1 MLGLPKGTV
10 KLELHTEQWRQLFAE
25 EAARIREAVGE
36 YVLAIEHVGSTSI
49 EGITAKPIIDM
60 AVSVERAADGER
72 CIAPLENIG
81 YEYRG
86 EYGIAGRFY
95 FVKGEPRTHHLH
107 LVLADSDFLRS
118 HLLFRDYLR
127 KNSSVAKEYERLK
140 IDLAEKY
147 TENRD
152 AYLGGKAEFIENVL
166 KEAGFTI
173 NKIQLSYQQRK
184 LKL

>member
-10 KLELHTEQWRQLFAE
+10 KLEPHTKLWRRMFAK

-49 EGITAKPIIDM
+49 EAIAAKPIIDIAA
-60 AVSVERAADGER
+60 AVETLADGEK
-72 CIAPLENIG
+72 CVAPLENLG

-107 LVLADSDFLRS
+107 LVLASSDAWRN
-118 HLLFRDYLR
+118 HLLFRDFLR
-127 KNSSVAKEYERLK
+127 DNPIAAKEYERLK

-147 TENRD
+147 PQNRD
-152 AYLGGKAEFIENVL
+152 AYLEGKSVFIEKIIKN
-166 KEAGFTI
+166 AGFS
-173 NKIQLSYQQRK
+173 N
-184 LKL
+184 